1 MRRKIPII
9 LGLAFLVF
17 MVQTC
22 KHNPEEGLLKR
33 YFHAVSLNDLTT
45 MSTMAL
51 EPVALEVKSWEITN
65 VSEEVIEPALL
76 PELNKK
82 ELEFK
87 KKLEDHVGVTLDA
100 RDALDEAEFELENA
114 RTRAARNAAQ
124 AKVNELQAKYDE
136 IYEEHKELQR
146 QYNESKAD
154 AAREEEITLFSLGE
168 RELLNVRDLTGNIH
182 SKEVDVK
189 IVSKE
194 GEEKTY
200 RFYLRRYD
208 LRDEAL
214 GLDHRGRWVI
224 VKSEPLG

>member
-51 EPVALEVKSWEITN
+51 EPVDLEVKSWEITS
-65 VSEEVIEPALL
+65 VSEEEIKPASL

-82 ELEFK
+82 ELELK

-100 RDALDEAEFELENA
+100 RDTLDEAEFELENA

-136 IYEEHKELQR
+136 IFEEHKELQR
-146 QYNESKAD
+146 QYNEAKAA

-168 RELLNVRDLTGNIH
+168 RELLNVRDLTGDIH

-200 RFYLRRYD
+200 RFYLRRYN

-224 VKSEPLG
+224 VRSEPVG

>member
-9 LGLAFLVF
+9 LGLAFLMF
-17 MVQTC
+17 IVQTC
-22 KHNPEEGLLKR
+22 KHNPEEGLLKS

-45 MSTMAL
+45 MSTIAL
-51 EPVALEVKSWEITN
+51 EPVAMDVKSWDISS
-65 VSEEVIEPALL
+65 VSEEVIEPAPL

-114 RTRAARNAAQ
+114 RTRAAKNAAR
-124 AKVNELQAKYDE
+124 AKVDELQAKYDE

-146 QYNESKAD
+146 QYNESKAA
-154 AAREEEITLFSLGE
+154 AAREEEITLFSLGAG
-168 RELLNVRDLTGNIH
+168 ELPNVRDLTGDTH
-182 SKEVDVK
+182 SKEGDVK

-194 GEEKTY
+194 EEEKTY
-200 RFYLRRYD
+200 RFYLRRYN
-208 LRDEAL
+208 LRDEAM
-214 GLDHRGRWVI
+214 GLDRKGRWVI
-224 VKSEPLG
+224 VQFELVG

>member
-9 LGLAFLVF
+9 LGLAFLMF
-17 MVQTC
+17 IMQTC

-51 EPVALEVKSWEITN
+51 EPLTLDVKSWNITS
-65 VSEEVIEPALL
+65 VSEEVIEPASL

-100 RDALDEAEFELENA
+100 RDALDDAEFERENA
-114 RTRAARNAAQ
+114 RTRAARNAAR
-124 AKVNELQAKYDE
+124 AKVNELQTKYDE
-136 IYEEHKELQR
+136 IYEEHKELQK
-146 QYNESKAD
+146 QYNESKAA
-154 AAREEEITLFSLGE
+154 AAREEEITLFSLGAG
-168 RELLNVRDLTGNIH
+168 ELPNVRDLTGNIH

-189 IVSKE
+189 IVSKD

-200 RFYLRRYD
+200 KFYLRRYD
-208 LRDEAL
+208 LRDEAM
-214 GLDHRGRWVI
+214 GLDRKGRWVI
-224 VKSEPLG
+224 VQFEPVG

>member
-9 LGLAFLVF
+9 LGLAFLMF
-17 MVQTC
+17 IMQTC

-51 EPVALEVKSWEITN
+51 EPLTLDVKSWNITS
-65 VSEEVIEPALL
+65 VSEEVIEPASL

-100 RDALDEAEFELENA
+100 RDALDDAEFERENA
-114 RTRAARNAAQ
+114 RTRAARNAAR
-124 AKVNELQAKYDE
+124 AKVNELQTKYDE
-136 IYEEHKELQR
+136 IYEEHKELQK
-146 QYNESKAD
+146 QYNESKAA
-154 AAREEEITLFSLGE
+154 AAREEEITLFSLGAG
-168 RELLNVRDLTGNIH
+168 ELPNVRDLTGNIH

-189 IVSKE
+189 IVSKD

-200 RFYLRRYD
+200 KFYLRRYD
-208 LRDEAL
+208 LRDEAM
-214 GLDHRGRWVI
+214 GLDRKGRWVI
-224 VKSEPLG
+224 IQFEPVG

>member
-9 LGLAFLVF
+9 LGLAFLMF
-17 MVQTC
+17 IVQTC

-51 EPVALEVKSWEITN
+51 EPFDMDVKSWDIIS
-65 VSEEVIEPALL
+65 VSEEVIEPAPL

-114 RTRAARNAAQ
+114 RTRAAKNAAR
-124 AKVNELQAKYDE
+124 AKVDELQAKYDE
-136 IYEEHKELQR
+136 TYEEHKELQK
-146 QYNESKAD
+146 QYNESKAA
-154 AAREEEITLFSLGE
+154 AAREEEITLFSLGAGE
-168 RELLNVRDLTGNIH
+168 IPNVRDLTGDSQ

-189 IVSKE
+189 IVIKE
-194 GEEKTY
+194 EEEKTY
-200 RFYLRRYD
+200 RFYLRRYE
-208 LRDEAL
+208 LRDEAM
-214 GLDHRGRWVI
+214 GLDRRGRWVI
-224 VKSEPLG
+224 VLFEPVG

>member
-9 LGLAFLVF
+9 LGLAFLMF
-17 MVQTC
+17 IMQTC
-22 KHNPEEGLLKR
+22 KQNPEEGLLKR

-51 EPVALEVKSWEITN
+51 EPLAIDVKSWNITN
-65 VSEEVIEPALL
+65 VSEEVIEPASL

-100 RDALDEAEFELENA
+100 RDALDNAEFERENA

-124 AKVNELQAKYDE
+124 AKVDKLQAKYDE

-146 QYNESKAD
+146 QYNESKAA

-168 RELLNVRDLTGNIH
+168 RELINVRELTGNIH

-189 IVSKE
+189 IVSKD
-194 GEEKTY
+194 GEEKIY
-200 RFYLRRYD
+200 KFYLRRYD
-208 LRDEAL
+208 LRDEAM

-224 VKSEPLG
+224 VKFEPLG